1 MVPLP
6 LAEEALEG
14 LTSPS
19 LDIKDWLNK
28 FAPSAVLKMK
38 EEEEGGGGFSNRGKK
53 EGILS
58 ATTGD
63 RKWVFKCRC
72 SHAFGCPAAV
82 SVTVRRLTNTLVV
95 EGAAGWL
102 HKHDGDRSTSEGL
115 PPSIKALIQKTIE
128 EHPGIKCK
136 ALKCLLWETY
146 NVDKALYDEKVD
158 TYFYKG
164 CRELRAGQ
172 DLTIGVSSFGTA
184 VTFAENNEL
193 FARVAAHTEEMNKSH
208 LDVGGVIGYYADPS
222 TRRCFV
228 MLSTLRLLIDTCV
241 QS

>member
-1 MVPLP
+1 MPRKRGPLSPNGVPGWTQLMVPLP

-128 EHPGIKCK
+128 EHPG
-136 ALKCLLWETY
+136 
-146 NVDKALYDEKVD
+146 
-158 TYFYKG
+158 
-164 CRELRAGQ
+164 RARWPSPG
-172 DLTIGVSSFGTA
+172 IA
-184 VTFAENNEL
+184 
-193 FARVAAHTEEMNKSH
+193 M
-208 LDVGGVIGYYADPS
+208 GG
-222 TRRCFV
+222 RQR
-228 MLSTLRLLIDTCV
+228 
-241 QS
+241 